1 MSLINKILKIP
12 GHKFF
17 SITETIF
24 FSTVGQNNLGNKI
37 PFSYK
42 QMIGCYQK
50 NQNRVQLQNKTGKK

>member
-1 MSLINKILKIP
+1 MLECQ
-12 GHKFF
+12 KFF
-17 SITETIF
+17 SITKTIF
-24 FSTVGQNNLGNKI
+24 FTVGHNNFGNKI